1 MNIELKNAR
10 KKAGLT
16 QKELAKK
23 VGISE
28 HGYQNYETE
37 RRLPNVKIAIKIA
50 DELNVK
56 DLRKIF

>member
-1 MNIELKNAR
+1 MNIELRNAR
-10 KKAGLT
+10 KKAGFT
-16 QKELAKK
+16 QKELAEKIG
-23 VGISE
+23 VSE